1 MEEIAEIS
9 FLKMIPR
16 PIAVIRTKAR
26 IEDKTMQMILD
37 TLFIYFSLLFDIKTK
52 NAFSE
57 KSVFFVIANNRLT
70 RRFRISQ

>member
-1 MEEIAEIS
+1 
-9 FLKMIPR
+9 MIPR

-57 KSVFFVIANNRLT
+57 KSVFPVIANNRLT

>member
-1 MEEIAEIS
+1 
-9 FLKMIPR
+9 MIPR
-16 PIAVIRTKAR
+16 PTAVIRTKAK
-26 IEDKTMQMILD
+26 IKDKTMHMILD

-70 RRFRISQ
+70 RRFRSSQ

>member
-1 MEEIAEIS
+1 
-9 FLKMIPR
+9 MIPR
-16 PIAVIRTKAR
+16 PIAVIRTKAK

>member
-1 MEEIAEIS
+1 
-9 FLKMIPR
+9 MIPR
-16 PIAVIRTKAR
+16 PIAVIRTKAK
-26 IEDKTMQMILD
+26 IEDKTMHMILD

-57 KSVFFVIANNRLT
+57 KSVFPVIANSRLT